1 MANGQT
7 PFIPGISAAS
17 AAPAQVPSAPVGP
30 TVSPASIAPSPIMPV
45 PPVTISKEQMDF
57 LNQRFADQPDGASPI
72 VARSIV
78 GELSQQTPD
87 LFNYQGLKDGTAP
100 LFDVLPQFQD
110 KPPEQR
116 KLTDNQ
122 IIRLLARDTEGNK
135 IEEGSFF
142 AGMARE
148 LLPQGAG
155 FTGAYTGAR
164 IGYQLQAPIAP
175 VNPLAVATK
184 FAIPV
189 ATTTIGFLG
198 GYSGGREATDFLVG
212 PEAPLL
218 PGTTAS
224 YEAGKTAMG
233 ALSWMPLPFLISEK
247 ISFGGAQLLDNIAG
261 LKALRAPVGPPTK
274 EAMPG
279 FQTKIAEYQA
289 GREALGSGAE
299 KLLNADKGPRST
311 RLIRMIEGL
320 LSRTGEASRASP
332 KFTLGVESVAAAGQ
346 TGMAALAEEKA
357 PGQTGIRIGA
367 EVAGALTPSVFGAVL
382 ASKLPVIGTVLKQ
395 TFKKGGLKKA
405 AEPILQYRENQVV
418 KKILDAL
425 ENSGEDIDSLIDT
438 LADPK
443 FLTDEKGDPITLTA
457 GAKTGSPTLL
467 AFEQAADQLSGG
479 ALAKERVKGA
489 NKAVEAYKVLIY
501 GMMSTG
507 DQNAL
512 QAAADLA
519 EEFFGAS
526 IQSRI
531 TTATD
536 NLLNAVDTVA
546 GESPVGN
553 MELSERLFNL
563 LDTQLGLARRK
574 ERQLWRAIPDEEITV
589 FKDADGNVVDY
600 PQFLDRWIT
609 LLPDTEEAKS
619 PILRK
624 LSNLNQYVMRK
635 RSEFGLDADGTAAA
649 APDGAPGADPLAR
662 FNFGKEIKPT
672 DKKLMIGIEK
682 DVPITLP
689 EGYRVFQRSEEVPGV
704 KGKVT
709 TTSVVDPNGNRI
721 EMVRDP
727 TDRITPYN
735 IEVVDGTI
743 NTMTGA
749 NQTSS
754 FVVGDNLAEAVENVA
769 DQMAKGRVTFSR
781 TPLDEAVE
789 TTADAAPTPD
799 VASITVQEMEEI
811 RSSALNLGRE
821 LQATGDLNGA
831 RIAFGLAESMLD
843 DMNNFDVA
851 TTAAYHTAR
860 AYSRALNNTFTR
872 AFAGDVMDVNKKGA
886 ERIAPELL
894 STKLAVGGSDAT
906 YLRID
911 QIQKVGQFAKDNAFE
926 GAEDAI
932 ASIDGTVLSLL
943 RNARA
948 AAADPTTGEINIR
961 ELDKWRRAN
970 KPLLDVFPGLSRD
983 LEDARK
989 AQILLNEERLAEKAA
1004 SKALVG
1010 QVTFKNLLSGFTEN
1024 PTTAV
1029 AEALARGNKRKWPSM
1044 NALLDVAQGRNL
1056 EKATGVEGFDLPEEK
1071 IESAVNGLKS
1081 SVLEWGMT
1089 KAGGT
1094 SGSGF
1099 KPSVAYRAFFE
1110 PLEGE
1115 RVGGNL
1121 VDWMVSNN
1129 VMPKKEADNLKTI
1142 LQEMMRFEVAQV
1154 NGTIEDIVEQAGPLL
1169 DFYLRVTGSNL
1180 GAKASGI
1187 LGGGGGDLIARSA
1200 GSKIMRQ
1207 AFEDVPEA
1215 FQVDVMTK
1223 MMQDPEFLAAM
1234 LRRGTTEREKLNIAN
1249 RAAGMVVDFFGRPVR
1264 RITPSVGRETM
1275 EDELE
1280 APTPEPQAS
1289 VQAPQ
1294 QNLMAQRFAR
1304 STPTQIQPRPA
1315 APAPVQPP
1323 MAAPAPPQGAANPQQ
1338 RQQLAQMFPNDPI
1351 LGAARGGGG
1360 IGSLFS

>member
-17 AAPAQVPSAPVGP
+17 AAPAQLPSAPAGP
-30 TVSPASIAPSPIMPV
+30 TISPASIAPSPIMPV
-45 PPVTISKEQMDF
+45 PPVTITKEQMDF
-57 LNQRFADQPDGASPI
+57 FNQKYDKKAPEV
-72 VARSIV
+72 VARSIA
-78 GELSQQTPD
+78 GELSQQVPD
-87 LFNYQGLKDGTAP
+87 LLNYQSLREGTAP
-100 LFDVLPQFQD
+100 LLDVLPKFQD

-142 AGMARE
+142 AGMGRE

-155 FTGAYTGAR
+155 FGGAYTGAR
-164 IGYQLQAPIAP
+164 IGYQLQQAIPP
-175 VNPLAVATK
+175 VNPAAVAVK

-233 ALSWMPLPFLISEK
+233 ALSWMPLPFLISK
-247 ISFGGAQLLDNIAG
+247 NISFGGAQLLDNVAS

-274 EAMPG
+274 DAMPG
-279 FQTKIAEYQA
+279 YQAAIAEYQA

-311 RLIRMIEGL
+311 RLIRTIEGL

-332 KFTLGVESVAAAGQ
+332 KFTLGVESIAAAGQ
-346 TGMAALAEEKA
+346 TGMAGLAEEKA
-357 PGQTGIRIGA
+357 PGQTGVRIGA
-367 EVAGALTPSVFGAVL
+367 EVAGALTPSLFGAVL

-395 TFKKGGLKKA
+395 TFQKGGLKKA

-418 KKILDAL
+418 KKVLDAL
-425 ENSGEDIDSLIDT
+425 ENSGEDVDSLIDT
-438 LADPK
+438 LADPN
-443 FLTDEKGDPITLTA
+443 FLLDDAGEPIKLTA

-479 ALAKERVKGA
+479 ALSKERVKGA
-489 NKAVEAYKVLIY
+489 NKAIEAYKVLIY
-501 GMMSTG
+501 AMMSTG
-507 DQNAL
+507 DQKAL
-512 QAAADLA
+512 QTAADLA

-531 TTATD
+531 GTATD
-536 NLLNAVDTVA
+536 NLLQAVDTVA
-546 GESPVGN
+546 GETPVGN

-600 PQFLDRWIT
+600 PKFLDRWVT

-635 RSEFGLDADGTAAA
+635 RSEFGLDT
-649 APDGAPGADPLAR
+649 DGAAVPDVDPLAR
-662 FNFGKEIKPT
+662 FNFGKELNPN
-672 DKKLMIGIEK
+672 DKKLGG
-682 DVPITLP
+682 ITLP

-704 KGKVT
+704 AGKVT
-709 TTSVVDPNGNRI
+709 TTSVVDPNGNR
-721 EMVRDP
+721 VDLTRDP
-727 TDRITPYN
+727 ENKIFPYGADF
-735 IEVVDGTI
+735 VDGVKD
-743 NTMTGA
+743 TMQGKDQASELVAA
-749 NQTSS
+749 N
-754 FVVGDNLAEAVENVA
+754 NLAEAVNAVA
-769 DQMAKGRVTFSR
+769 TTMSNGRIRFAR
-781 TPLDEAVE
+781 TPVDEAVE
-789 TTADAAPTPD
+789 ETAGAVPSPD
-799 VASITVQEMEEI
+799 GASISVKELEEI

-894 STKLAVGGSDAT
+894 SQKLAVGGSDAT

-911 QIQKVGQFAKDNAFE
+911 QIQKVGQFAKENAFE
-926 GAEDAI
+926 GAEDAV

-948 AAADPTTGEINIR
+948 AATDPTTGEINIR
-961 ELDKWRRAN
+961 MLDKWRREN
-970 KPLLDVFPGLSRD
+970 KPLLDIFPGLSRD
-983 LEDARK
+983 LEDSRK

-1004 SKALVG
+1004 SKALQG
-1010 QVTFKNLLSGFTEN
+1010 QVTFKNLLSGYTEN

-1044 NALLDVAQGRNL
+1044 NALLEVAQGRNL
-1056 EKATGVEGFDLPEEK
+1056 ERATGVEGFDLPEEK

-1089 KAGGT
+1089 KSGGT

-1115 RVGGNL
+1115 RVGGSL
-1121 VDWMVSNN
+1121 VDWMVSNK
-1129 VMPKKEADNLKTI
+1129 VMPKKEADNLKTM
-1142 LQEMMRFEVAQV
+1142 LQEMMKFEVAQV
-1154 NGTIEDIVEQAGPLL
+1154 NGTIDDIVEQAGPML

-1234 LRRGTTEREKLNIAN
+1234 LRRGATEREKLNIAN
-1249 RAAGMVVDFFGRPVR
+1249 RAASMVYDFIGRPVR
-1264 RITPSVGRETM
+1264 RVTPSVGRETM
-1275 EDELE
+1275 EDEVE
-1280 APTPEPQAS
+1280 QPTPEPQAS
-1289 VQAPQ
+1289 VQTPQ

-1315 APAPVQPP
+1315 APAPVAP
-1323 MAAPAPPQGAANPQQ
+1323 APAPPQGAANPQQ
-1338 RQQLAQMFPNDPI
+1338 RQQLAAMFPNDP
-1351 LGAARGGGG
+1351 LLQAAGGRGG

>member
-17 AAPAQVPSAPVGP
+17 AAPAQIPSAPAGP
-30 TVSPASIAPSPIMPV
+30 TVSPASIAPSPVMPV
-45 PPVTISKEQMDF
+45 PPVTISKDQMDF
-57 LNQRFADQPDGASPI
+57 LNQRFADQPEGASPI
-72 VARSIV
+72 VAKSIV
-78 GELSQQTPD
+78 GELSQQVPD

-135 IEEGSFF
+135 IEEGSFL
-142 AGMARE
+142 AGMGRE

-155 FTGAYTGAR
+155 FAGAYTGAK
-164 IGYQLQAPIAP
+164 IGYQLQQPIPP
-175 VNPLAVATK
+175 VNHPLAVVTK

-233 ALSWMPLPFLISEK
+233 ALSWMPLPFLISK
-247 ISFGGAQLLDNIAG
+247 NISFGGAQLLDNIAS
-261 LKALRAPVGPPTK
+261 LKALRTPVGPPTK
-274 EAMPG
+274 DAMPG
-279 FQTKIAEYQA
+279 FQAKIAEYEA
-289 GREALGSGAE
+289 GKQALGSGAE

-311 RLIRMIEGL
+311 RLIRTIEGL
-320 LSRTGEASRASP
+320 LSRTGEGARAAP
-332 KFTLGVESVAAAGQ
+332 KFTLGIEGVAAAGQ
-346 TGMAALAEEKA
+346 TKMAQLAEESA
-357 PGQTGIRIGA
+357 PGDVGIRIGS
-367 EVAGALTPSVFGAVL
+367 EVAGALTPTLFGAVL
-382 ASKLPVIGTVLKQ
+382 ASKLPVIGAVLKQ

-405 AEPILQYRENQVV
+405 AEPILQYRENQLGN
-418 KKILDAL
+418 KILAL
-425 ENSGEDIDSLIDT
+425 LEGSGEDVDELINK
-438 LADPK
+438 LADPS
-443 FLTDEKGDPITLTA
+443 FLLDAAGDPINLTA
-457 GAKTGSPTLL
+457 GAKTGSPTFL
-467 AFEQAADQLSGG
+467 ALEQSADQLSGG
-479 ALAKERVKGA
+479 SLAKERVTGA
-489 NKAVEAYKVLIY
+489 NKAIEAYKILIY
-501 GMMSTG
+501 GLMSTG
-507 DQNAL
+507 DQKAL
-512 QAAADLA
+512 QVASDLA

-526 IQSRI
+526 IQSRVSN
-531 TTATD
+531 ATD
-536 NLLNAVDTVA
+536 NLLQAVDTVG

-563 LDTQLGLARRK
+563 LDTQLGMARRK

-600 PQFLDRWIT
+600 PQFLDRWIS
-609 LLPDTEEAKS
+609 LLPETEEAQS

-635 RSEFGLDADGTAAA
+635 RSEFGLDTDGVADAAT
-649 APDGAPGADPLAR
+649 DVDPLAR
-662 FNFGKEIKPT
+662 FNFGKELNPT
-672 DKKLMIGIEK
+672 DKKLGG
-682 DVPITLP
+682 ITLP

-704 KGKVT
+704 AGKVT
-709 TTSVVDPNGNRI
+709 TTSVVDPNGNR
-721 EMVRDP
+721 VDLTRDP
-727 TDRITPYN
+727 ENKIFPYGA
-735 IEVVDGTI
+735 EFVDGVKD
-743 NTMTGA
+743 TMQGKGQSSELVAA
-749 NQTSS
+749 N
-754 FVVGDNLAEAVENVA
+754 NLSEAVNAVA
-769 DQMAKGRVTFSR
+769 TTMSQGRVKFSR
-781 TPLDEAVE
+781 TPIDEAVE
-789 TTADAAPTPD
+789 ETTEALPDTD
-799 VASITVQEMEEI
+799 VASISVQEMEEI

-860 AYSRALNNTFTR
+860 AYSKALNNTFTR

-886 ERIAPELL
+886 ERVAPELL

-926 GAEDAI
+926 GAEDAV

-970 KPLLDVFPGLSRD
+970 KPLLDIFPGLSRD
-983 LEDARK
+983 LEDSRK

-1004 SKALVG
+1004 SKALQG
-1010 QVTFKNLLSGFTEN
+1010 QVTFKNLLSGYTEN

-1029 AEALARGNKRKWPSM
+1029 AEALARSNKRKWPSM

-1056 EKATGVEGFDLPEEK
+1056 ERATGVEGFTLTDDQ
-1071 IESAVNGLKS
+1071 IASATNGLKS

-1099 KPSVAYRAFFE
+1099 KPSVAYQSFFE

-1115 RVGGNL
+1115 RTGGSL
-1121 VDWMVSNN
+1121 VDWMVSSG
-1129 VMPKKEADNLKTI
+1129 VMPKGEADNLKTI
-1142 LQEMMRFEVAQV
+1142 LQEMMKFEVAQV
-1154 NGTIEDIVEQAGPLL
+1154 NGTIDDIVEQAGPLL
-1169 DFYLRVTGSNL
+1169 DFSMRVTGSNL

-1215 FQVDVMTK
+1215 FQVDLMTK
-1223 MMQDPEFLAAM
+1223 AMKDTNFLAAL
-1234 LRRGTTEREKLNIAN
+1234 LRRGATEREKLNIAN
-1249 RAAGMVVDFFGRPVR
+1249 RAASMVYDFIGRPVR
-1264 RITPSVGRETM
+1264 RVTPSVGREAM
-1275 EDELE
+1275 EDDVER
-1280 APTPEPQAS
+1280 PTTEPQAS
-1289 VQAPQ
+1289 VQAPP
-1294 QNLMAQRFAR
+1294 QNLMAQRFAQP
-1304 STPTQIQPRPA
+1304 TPTVVQPRPA
-1315 APAPVQPP
+1315 APAPVAP
-1323 MAAPAPPQGAANPQQ
+1323 APAPPQGAANPQQ
-1338 RQQLAQMFPNDPI
+1338 RQQLAALFPNDP
-1351 LGAARGGGG
+1351 LLQAAGGRGG

>member
-1 MANGQT
+1 MANGQA

-17 AAPAQVPSAPVGP
+17 AAPAQTPAPAVPAGP

-45 PPVTISKEQMDF
+45 PPVTISKAQMDL
-57 LNQRFADQPDGASPI
+57 LNQRFADQPQGASPI
-72 VARSIV
+72 VAKSIA
-78 GELSQQTPD
+78 GELSQQVPD
-87 LFNYQGLKDGTAP
+87 LFNYQNLKDGTAP
-100 LFDVLPQFQD
+100 LFDVLPQFQGKD
-110 KPPEQR
+110 PEQR

-142 AGMARE
+142 AGMGRE
-148 LLPQGAG
+148 LLPQSAG
-155 FTGAYTGAR
+155 FGGAYTGAR
-164 IGYQLQAPIAP
+164 IGYQLQQAIPP
-175 VNPLAVATK
+175 VNPAAVAVK

-198 GYSGGREATDFLVG
+198 GYSGGREATDFLIG

-233 ALSWMPLPFLISEK
+233 ALSWMPLPFLISK
-247 ISFGGAQLLDNIAG
+247 NVSFGGAQLLDNIAS
-261 LKALRAPVGPPTK
+261 LKALRSPVGPPTK

-279 FQTKIAEYQA
+279 YQAAIAEYQA

-311 RLIRMIEGL
+311 RLIRTIEGL
-320 LSRTGEASRASP
+320 LSRTGEGARAAP
-332 KFTLGVESVAAAGQ
+332 KFTLGIEGVAALGQ
-346 TGMAALAEEKA
+346 TAAAKKAEEKA
-357 PGQTGIRIGA
+357 PGQAGVRIGA
-367 EVAGALTPSVFGAVL
+367 EVVGALTPSIFGAVL

-425 ENSGEDIDSLIDT
+425 ENSGEDVDSLIET

-443 FLTDEKGDPITLTA
+443 FLTDERGDPIQLTA

-489 NKAVEAYKVLIY
+489 NKAVDAYKVLIY
-501 GMMSTG
+501 AMMSTG
-507 DQNAL
+507 DQDAL
-512 QAAADLA
+512 QQAADLA
-519 EEFFGAS
+519 QEFFAAS

-531 TTATD
+531 GNATD

-546 GESPVGN
+546 GDQPVGN

-563 LDTQLGLARRK
+563 LDTQLGMARQK

-589 FKDADGNVVDY
+589 FKDSDGNVVDY
-600 PQFLDRWIT
+600 PQFLDRWIA
-609 LLPDTEEAKS
+609 LLPQTEEAQS

-635 RSEFGLDADGTAAA
+635 RSEFGLDTDGVAAA
-649 APDGAPGADPLAR
+649 APDVDPLAR
-662 FNFGKEIKPT
+662 FNFGKEVKPT
-672 DKKLMIGIEK
+672 DKRLAGIE
-682 DVPITLP
+682 LP

-704 KGKVT
+704 AGKVS
-709 TTSVVDPNGNRI
+709 TTSVVDPNGNR
-721 EMVRDP
+721 VDLTRDP
-727 TDRITPYN
+727 ENKIFPYQADF
-735 IEVVDGTI
+735 VDGTKD
-743 NTMTGA
+743 TMQGRDQA
-749 NQTSS
+749 SELVAAS
-754 FVVGDNLAEAVENVA
+754 NLAQAVDAVA
-769 DQMAKGRVTFSR
+769 KTMSQGRVKFSR
-781 TPLDEAVE
+781 TPIDEVAD
-789 TTADAAPTPD
+789 DAAAGAVPTTDTP
-799 VASITVQEMEEI
+799 SITVQELEEI
-811 RSSALNLGRE
+811 RSSALSLGRE
-821 LQATGDLNGA
+821 LQAAGDLNGA
-831 RIAFGLAESMLD
+831 RVAFGLGEAILR

-851 TTAAYHTAR
+851 TTSAYHTAR
-860 AYSRALNNTFTR
+860 AYSKALNDTFTR
-872 AFAGDVMDVNKKGA
+872 AFAGDVMDTTRKGA

-911 QIQKVGQFAKDNAFE
+911 QIQGVGRFAKENGFE
-926 GAEDAI
+926 GAEDAV

-948 AAADPTTGEINIR
+948 AATDPTTGEINIR
-961 ELDKWRRAN
+961 MLDKWRREN
-970 KPLLDVFPGLSRD
+970 KPLLDIFPGLSRD
-983 LEDARK
+983 LEDSRK

-1004 SKALVG
+1004 SKALQG
-1010 QVTFKNLLSGFTEN
+1010 QVTFKNLLSGYTEN

-1029 AEALARGNKRKWPSM
+1029 AEALANGNKRKWPSM

-1056 EKATGVEGFDLPEEK
+1056 ERATGTEGFALPEAK
-1071 IESAVNGLKS
+1071 IESAMNGLKT

-1094 SGSGF
+1094 AGSGF

-1110 PLEGE
+1110 PIEGE
-1115 RVGGNL
+1115 RTGGSL
-1121 VDWMVSNN
+1121 VDWMVSNK
-1129 VMPKKEADNLKTI
+1129 VMPKKEADNLKTM

-1154 NGTIEDIVEQAGPLL
+1154 NGTIDDIVEQAGPLL

-1215 FQVDVMTK
+1215 FQIDVMTK

-1234 LRRGTTEREKLNIAN
+1234 LRRGVTEREKLNIAN
-1249 RAAGMVVDFFGRPVR
+1249 RAAGMVYDFFGRPAR
-1264 RITPSVGRETM
+1264 RVAPSVGRETM
-1275 EDELE
+1275 EDDVER
-1280 APTPEPQAS
+1280 PTPEPQAS

-1323 MAAPAPPQGAANPQQ
+1323 MAAPAPPQGGANPQQ
-1338 RQQLAQMFPNDPI
+1338 RQQLAAMFPNDPI
-1351 LGAARGGGG
+1351 IQAAGGGGG
-1360 IGSLFS
+1360 IGSLFG

>member
-1 MANGQT
+1 MANGQA

-17 AAPAQVPSAPVGP
+17 AAPAQLPSAPAGP

-57 LNQRFADQPDGASPI
+57 LNQRFADQPEGASPI
-72 VARSIV
+72 VAKSIV
-78 GELSQQTPD
+78 GELSQQVPD
-87 LFNYQGLKDGTAP
+87 LFSYQGLKDGTAP
-100 LFDVLPQFQD
+100 LFDVLPQFQN
-110 KPPEQR
+110 KPPEER

-142 AGMARE
+142 AGMGRE
-148 LLPQGAG
+148 LLPQSAG
-155 FTGAYTGAR
+155 FGGAYTGAR
-164 IGYQLQAPIAP
+164 IGYQLQQAIPP
-175 VNPLAVATK
+175 VNPAAVAVK

-233 ALSWMPLPFLISEK
+233 ALSWMPLPFLISDK
-247 ISFGGAQLLDNIAG
+247 ISFGGAQLLDNIAS
-261 LKALRAPVGPPTK
+261 LKALRTPVGPPTK

-279 FQTKIAEYQA
+279 FQAKIAEYEA
-289 GREALGSGAE
+289 GKEALGSGAE
-299 KLLNADKGPRST
+299 KLLNAERGPRST
-311 RLIRMIEGL
+311 RIIRTIENL
-320 LSRTGEASRASP
+320 LSRTGEGARAAP
-332 KFTLGVESVAAAGQ
+332 KFTLGVEGVAAVGQ
-346 TGMAALAEEKA
+346 TKMAELAEEAA
-357 PGQTGIRIGA
+357 PGDVGVRIGS
-367 EVAGALTPSVFGAVL
+367 EVAGALTPTLFGAVL
-382 ASKLPVIGTVLKQ
+382 ASKLPVVGAVLKQ

-418 KKILDAL
+418 RKVLDAL
-425 ENSGEDIDSLIDT
+425 ENSGEDVDALIDT
-438 LADPK
+438 LADPS
-443 FLTDEKGDPITLTA
+443 FLLDEAGNPIQLTA

-479 ALAKERVKGA
+479 SLAKERVKGA
-489 NKAVEAYKVLIY
+489 NKAIEAYKVLIY
-501 GMMSTG
+501 AMMSTG
-507 DQNAL
+507 DQKAL
-512 QAAADLA
+512 QTASDLA
-519 EEFFGAS
+519 EEFFGAA
-526 IQSRI
+526 INSRI
-531 TTATD
+531 SNATD
-536 NLLNAVDTVA
+536 NLLQAVDTVA

-600 PQFLDRWIT
+600 PKFLDRWVT
-609 LLPDTEEAKS
+609 LLPQTEEAQS

-624 LSNLNQYVMRK
+624 LSNLHQYVMRK
-635 RSEFGLDADGTAAA
+635 RSEFGLDTDGVAATVDATAEA
-649 APDGAPGADPLAR
+649 ADPLAR
-662 FNFGKEIKPT
+662 FNFGKEIKRT

-682 DVPITLP
+682 DVPISLP
-689 EGYRVFQRSEEVPGV
+689 EGFRVFQRTEEVPGV

-727 TDRITPYN
+727 SDRITPYN
-735 IEVVDGTI
+735 IEVIDGTI

-781 TPLDEAVE
+781 TPIDEAVE
-789 TTADAAPTPD
+789 ETAEAAPDAVP
-799 VASITVQEMEEI
+799 SISVNEMEEI

-831 RIAFGLAESMLD
+831 RIAFGLAEAMLD

-860 AYSRALNNTFTR
+860 AYSRALNDTFTR

-894 STKLAVGGSDAT
+894 SQKLAVGGSDAT

-926 GAEDAI
+926 GAEDAV

-970 KPLLDVFPGLSRD
+970 KPLLDIFPGLSRD

-1004 SKALVG
+1004 SKELIG
-1010 QVTFKNLLSGFTEN
+1010 QVTFKNLLSGYTEN

-1056 EKATGVEGFDLPEEK
+1056 EKVTGVEGFTLTDDQ
-1071 IESAVNGLKS
+1071 IANATNGLKS

-1099 KPSVAYRAFFE
+1099 KPSVAYQAFFE

-1115 RVGGNL
+1115 RVGGSL

-1129 VMPKKEADNLKTI
+1129 VMPKREADNLKTM

-1154 NGTIEDIVEQAGPLL
+1154 NGTIDDIVEQAGPLL

-1223 MMQDPEFLAAM
+1223 MMQDPEFLATM
-1234 LRRGTTEREKLNIAN
+1234 LRRGVTEREKLNIAN
-1249 RAAGMVVDFFGRPVR
+1249 RAANMVYDFIGRPVR
-1264 RITPSVGRETM
+1264 RVTPSVGRETM
-1275 EDELE
+1275 EDEVE
-1280 APTPEPQAS
+1280 RPTPEPQAS

-1294 QNLMAQRFAR
+1294 QNLMAQQFAR
-1304 STPTQIQPRPA
+1304 PTPTVIQPRPA
-1315 APAPVQPP
+1315 APVVQPAP
-1323 MAAPAPPQGAANPQQ
+1323 QPAPPQGAANPQQ
-1338 RQQLAQMFPNDPI
+1338 RQQLAAMFPNDPI
-1351 LGAARGGGG
+1351 LGAAGG

>member
-1 MANGQT
+1 
-7 PFIPGISAAS
+7 
-17 AAPAQVPSAPVGP
+17 
-30 TVSPASIAPSPIMPV
+30 
-45 PPVTISKEQMDF
+45 MDF
-57 LNQRFADQPDGASPI
+57 FNQRFDEKAPEV

-78 GELSQQTPD
+78 GELSQQVPN
-87 LFNYQGLKDGTAP
+87 LFNYQSLKDGTAP
-100 LFDVLPQFQD
+100 LFDVLPQFQN
-110 KPPEQR
+110 KPPEER
-116 KLTDNQ
+116 KLTDNK

-142 AGMARE
+142 AGMGRE
-148 LLPQGAG
+148 LLPQSAG
-155 FTGAYTGAR
+155 FGGAYTGAR
-164 IGYQLQAPIAP
+164 IGYQLQQAIPP
-175 VNPLAVATK
+175 VNPAAVAVK

-247 ISFGGAQLLDNIAG
+247 ISFGGAQLLDNIAS
-261 LKALRAPVGPPTK
+261 LKALRTPVGPPTK

-279 FQTKIAEYQA
+279 FQAKIAEYEA
-289 GREALGSGAE
+289 GKEALGSGAE
-299 KLLNADKGPRST
+299 KLLNADRGPRST
-311 RLIRMIEGL
+311 RIIRTIENL
-320 LSRTGEASRASP
+320 LSRTGEGARAAP
-332 KFTLGVESVAAAGQ
+332 KFTLGVEGAAAIGQ
-346 TGMAALAEEKA
+346 TKFAQMAEEKA
-357 PGQTGIRIGA
+357 PGDTTARIGA
-367 EVAGALTPSVFGAVL
+367 EVAGALTPTLLGAVI
-382 ASKLPVIGTVLKQ
+382 ASKLPVISAVIKQ

-418 KKILDAL
+418 RKVLDAL
-425 ENSGEDIDSLIDT
+425 ENSGEDVDALIDT
-438 LADPK
+438 LADPS
-443 FLTDEKGDPITLTA
+443 FLMDEAGNPIQLTA

-479 ALAKERVKGA
+479 SLAKERVKGA
-489 NKAVEAYKVLIY
+489 NKAIEAYKVLIY
-501 GMMSTG
+501 TMMSTG
-507 DQNAL
+507 DQKAL
-512 QAAADLA
+512 QTASDLA
-519 EEFFGAS
+519 EEFFSAS

-531 TTATD
+531 STATD
-536 NLLNAVDTVA
+536 NLLQAVDTVA

-563 LDTQLGLARRK
+563 LDNQLGLARRK

-600 PQFLDRWIT
+600 PKFLDRWIS
-609 LLPDTEEAKS
+609 LLPETEEAQS

-635 RSEFGLDADGTAAA
+635 RSEFGLDTDGVAAA
-649 APDGAPGADPLAR
+649 APDADPLAR

-672 DKKLMIGIEK
+672 DKRLAGVE
-682 DVPITLP
+682 LP

-704 KGKVT
+704 AGKVS
-709 TTSVVDPNGNRI
+709 TTSVVDPNGNR
-721 EMVRDP
+721 VDLTRDP
-727 TDRITPYN
+727 ENKIFPYQADF
-735 IEVVDGTI
+735 VDGTKD
-743 NTMTGA
+743 TMQGKDQA
-749 NQTSS
+749 SELVAAS
-754 FVVGDNLAEAVENVA
+754 NLAQAVDAVA
-769 DQMAKGRVTFSR
+769 KTMSQGRVKFSR
-781 TPLDEAVE
+781 TPIDEAVE
-789 TTADAAPTPD
+789 ETAETLPGATP
-799 VASITVQEMEEI
+799 ASITVNEMEEI

-831 RIAFGLAESMLD
+831 RIAFGLAEAMLD

-860 AYSRALNNTFTR
+860 AYSRALNDTFTR

-894 STKLAVGGSDAT
+894 SQKLAVGGSDAT

-926 GAEDAI
+926 GAEDAV

-970 KPLLDVFPGLSRD
+970 KPLLDIFPGLSRD

-1004 SKALVG
+1004 SKALIG
-1010 QVTFKNLLSGFTEN
+1010 QVTFKNLLSGYTEN

-1056 EKATGVEGFDLPEEK
+1056 ERATGVEGFTLTDDQ
-1071 IESAVNGLKS
+1071 ITNATNGLKS

-1099 KPSVAYRAFFE
+1099 KPSVAYKAFFE

-1115 RVGGNL
+1115 RTGGSL
-1121 VDWMVSNN
+1121 VDWMVSNK
-1129 VMPKKEADNLKTI
+1129 VMPKREADSLKTM

-1154 NGTIEDIVEQAGPLL
+1154 NGTIDDIVEQAGPLL

-1223 MMQDPEFLAAM
+1223 MMQDPEFLATM
-1234 LRRGTTEREKLNIAN
+1234 LRRGVTEREKLNIAN
-1249 RAAGMVVDFFGRPVR
+1249 RAANMVYDFIGRPVR
-1264 RITPSVGRETM
+1264 RVTPSVGREAM
-1275 EDELE
+1275 EDEVE
-1280 APTPEPQAS
+1280 RPTPEPQAS

-1304 STPTQIQPRPA
+1304 SQPTVIQPRPA
-1315 APAPVQPP
+1315 APAPVAP
-1323 MAAPAPPQGAANPQQ
+1323 APAPPQGAANPQQ
-1338 RQQLAQMFPNDPI
+1338 RQQLAAMFPNDPI
-1351 LGAARGGGG
+1351 LGAAGG

>member
-17 AAPAQVPSAPVGP
+17 AAPAQIPSAPAGP
-30 TVSPASIAPSPIMPV
+30 TVSPASIAPSPVMPV

-57 LNQRFADQPDGASPI
+57 LNQRFADQPQGASPI
-72 VARSIV
+72 VAKSIV
-78 GELSQQTPD
+78 GELSQQVPD

-142 AGMARE
+142 AGMGRE
-148 LLPQGAG
+148 LLPQSAG
-155 FTGAYTGAR
+155 FGGAYTGAR
-164 IGYQLQAPIAP
+164 IGYQLQQPIPP

-189 ATTTIGFLG
+189 ATTTIGFFG

-233 ALSWMPLPFLISEK
+233 ALSWMPLPFLISK
-247 ISFGGAQLLDNIAG
+247 DINFGGAQLLDNLAS
-261 LKALRAPVGPPTK
+261 LKALRTPVGPPTK

-279 FQTKIAEYQA
+279 FQAKIAEYEA
-289 GREALGSGAE
+289 GKEALGSGAE

-311 RLIRMIEGL
+311 RLVRMLEGL
-320 LSRTGEASRASP
+320 LSRTGEGSRASP
-332 KFTLGVESVAAAGQ
+332 KFTLGVEGVAAAGQ
-346 TGMAALAEEKA
+346 TKMAQLAEESA
-357 PGQTGIRIGA
+357 PGDVGVRLGA
-367 EVAGALTPSVFGAVL
+367 EVAGALTPTIFGAVL
-382 ASKLPVIGTVLKQ
+382 ASKLPVIGAVLKQ
-395 TFKKGGLKKA
+395 TFRKGGLKKA
-405 AEPILQYRENQVV
+405 AEPLLQYRENQVV
-418 KKILDAL
+418 KKVLDAL
-425 ENSGEDIDSLIDT
+425 ETSGEDVDALINT

-443 FLTDEKGDPITLTA
+443 FLMDEAGNPISLTA

-479 ALAKERVKGA
+479 SLAKERVKGA
-489 NKAVEAYKVLIY
+489 NKAIDAYKVLVY
-501 GMMSTG
+501 AMMSTG
-507 DQNAL
+507 DQKAL
-512 QAAADLA
+512 QTASDLA

-531 TTATD
+531 STATD
-536 NLLNAVDTVA
+536 NLLQAVDTVG
-546 GESPVGN
+546 GETPVGN

-563 LDTQLGLARRK
+563 LDTQLGMARRK
-574 ERQLWRAIPDEEITV
+574 ERQLWKAIPDEEITV
-589 FKDADGNVVDY
+589 FKDTDGNVVDY
-600 PQFLDRWIT
+600 PTFLDRWIT
-609 LLPDTEEAKS
+609 LLPETEEAQS

-635 RSEFGLDADGTAAA
+635 RNEFGLDTDGVADAAT
-649 APDGAPGADPLAR
+649 DVDPLAR
-662 FNFGKEIKPT
+662 FNFGKELNPT
-672 DKKLMIGIEK
+672 DKKLGG
-682 DVPITLP
+682 ITLP

-704 KGKVT
+704 TGKVT
-709 TTSVVDPNGNRI
+709 TTSVVDPNGNRV
-721 EMVRDP
+721 ELTRDP
-727 TDRITPYN
+727 ENKIFPYGA
-735 IEVVDGTI
+735 EFVDGVKD
-743 NTMTGA
+743 TMQGKGQASELVAA
-749 NQTSS
+749 N
-754 FVVGDNLAEAVENVA
+754 NLSEAVNAVA
-769 DQMAKGRVTFSR
+769 TTMSQGRVKFSR
-781 TPLDEAVE
+781 TPIDEAVE
-789 TTADAAPTPD
+789 ETAGAAPAPD
-799 VASITVQEMEEI
+799 AVPSISVNEMEEI

-886 ERIAPELL
+886 ERVAPELL

-926 GAEDAI
+926 GAEDAV

-970 KPLLDVFPGLSRD
+970 KPLLDIFPGLSRD
-983 LEDARK
+983 LEDSRK

-1004 SKALVG
+1004 SKALQG
-1010 QVTFKNLLSGFTEN
+1010 QVTFKNLLSGYTEN

-1029 AEALARGNKRKWPSM
+1029 AEALARNNKRKWPSM

-1056 EKATGVEGFDLPEEK
+1056 EKATGVEGFTLTDDQ
-1071 IESAVNGLKS
+1071 IASAKNGLKS

-1099 KPSVAYRAFFE
+1099 KPSVAYQSFFE

-1115 RVGGNL
+1115 RTGGSL
-1121 VDWMVSNN
+1121 VDWMVSSG
-1129 VMPKKEADNLKTI
+1129 VMPKGEADNLKTM
-1142 LQEMMRFEVAQV
+1142 LQEMMKFEVAQV
-1154 NGTIEDIVEQAGPLL
+1154 NGTIDDIVEQAGPLL

-1180 GAKASGI
+1180 GARASGI

-1223 MMQDPEFLAAM
+1223 MMQDPEFLATM
-1234 LRRGTTEREKLNIAN
+1234 LRRGVTEREKINIAS
-1249 RAAGMVVDFFGRPVR
+1249 RAANMVYDFIGRPVR
-1264 RITPSVGRETM
+1264 RVTPSVGRETM
-1275 EDELE
+1275 EDDVER
-1280 APTPEPQAS
+1280 PTPEPQAS

-1304 STPTQIQPRPA
+1304 QTPTQIQPRPA
-1315 APAPVQPP
+1315 APAPVAP
-1323 MAAPAPPQGAANPQQ
+1323 APAPPQGAANPQQ
-1338 RQQLAQMFPNDPI
+1338 RQQLAAMFPNDPI
-1351 LGAARGGGG
+1351 LGAAGG

>member
-17 AAPAQVPSAPVGP
+17 AAPAQVPSAPAGP

-57 LNQRFADQPDGASPI
+57 LNQRFADQPQGASPI
-72 VARSIV
+72 VAKSIV
-78 GELSQQTPD
+78 GELSQQVPD
-87 LFNYQGLKDGTAP
+87 LFSYQGLKDGTAP
-100 LFDVLPQFQD
+100 LFDVLPQFQN
-110 KPPEQR
+110 KPPEER

-142 AGMARE
+142 AGMGRE
-148 LLPQGAG
+148 LLPQSAG
-155 FTGAYTGAR
+155 FGGAYTGAR
-164 IGYQLQAPIAP
+164 IGYQLQQAIPP
-175 VNPLAVATK
+175 VNPAAVAVK

-247 ISFGGAQLLDNIAG
+247 ISFGGAQLLDNIAS
-261 LKALRAPVGPPTK
+261 LKALRTPVGPPTK

-279 FQTKIAEYQA
+279 FQAKIAEYEA
-289 GREALGSGAE
+289 GKEALGSGAE
-299 KLLNADKGPRST
+299 KLLNAERGPRSA
-311 RLIRMIEGL
+311 RIIRTIEGL
-320 LSRTGEASRASP
+320 LSRTGEGARAAP
-332 KFTLGVESVAAAGQ
+332 KFTLGVEGVAAVGQ
-346 TGMAALAEEKA
+346 TKMAELAEEAA
-357 PGQTGIRIGA
+357 PGDVGVRIGS
-367 EVAGALTPSVFGAVL
+367 EVAGALTPTFFGAML
-382 ASKLPVIGTVLKQ
+382 ASKLPVIGAVLKQ

-418 KKILDAL
+418 RKVLDAL
-425 ENSGEDIDSLIDT
+425 ENSGEDVDALIDT
-438 LADPK
+438 LADPS
-443 FLTDEKGDPITLTA
+443 FLLDEAGNPIQLTA

-479 ALAKERVKGA
+479 SLAKERVKGA
-489 NKAVEAYKVLIY
+489 NKAIEAYKVLIY
-501 GMMSTG
+501 AMMSTG
-507 DQNAL
+507 DQKAL
-512 QAAADLA
+512 QTASDLA

-531 TTATD
+531 STATD
-536 NLLNAVDTVA
+536 NLLQAVDTVA

-574 ERQLWRAIPDEEITV
+574 ERQLWRAIPDQEITV

-600 PQFLDRWIT
+600 PTFLDRWVT
-609 LLPDTEEAKS
+609 LLPQTEEAQS

-624 LSNLNQYVMRK
+624 LSNLHQYVMRK
-635 RSEFGLDADGTAAA
+635 RSEFGLDTDGVVADAA
-649 APDGAPGADPLAR
+649 DVDPLAR
-662 FNFGKEIKPT
+662 FNFGKELKPT
-672 DKKLMIGIEK
+672 DKKLGG
-682 DVPITLP
+682 ITLP

-704 KGKVT
+704 AGKVT
-709 TTSVVDPNGNRI
+709 TTSVVDPNGNRV
-721 EMVRDP
+721 ELTRDP
-727 TDRITPYN
+727 ENKIFPYGAEF
-735 IEVVDGTI
+735 IDGVKD
-743 NTMTGA
+743 TMQGKGQASELVAA
-749 NQTSS
+749 N
-754 FVVGDNLAEAVENVA
+754 NLAEAVNAVA
-769 DQMAKGRVTFSR
+769 TTMSQGRVKFSR
-781 TPLDEAVE
+781 TPIDEAVE
-789 TTADAAPTPD
+789 ETAEALPGATP
-799 VASITVQEMEEI
+799 ASITVNEMEEI

-831 RIAFGLAESMLD
+831 RIAFGLAEAMLD

-860 AYSRALNNTFTR
+860 AYSRALNDTFTR

-894 STKLAVGGSDAT
+894 SQKLAVGGSDAT

-926 GAEDAI
+926 GAEDAV

-970 KPLLDVFPGLSRD
+970 KPLLDIFPGLSRD

-1010 QVTFKNLLSGFTEN
+1010 QVTFKNLLSGYTEN

-1056 EKATGVEGFDLPEEK
+1056 EKVTGVEGFTLTDDQ
-1071 IESAVNGLKS
+1071 IANATNGLKS

-1099 KPSVAYRAFFE
+1099 KPSVAYKAFFE

-1115 RVGGNL
+1115 RTGGSL

-1129 VMPKKEADNLKTI
+1129 VMPKREADNLKTM

-1154 NGTIEDIVEQAGPLL
+1154 NGTIDDIVEQAGPLL

-1223 MMQDPEFLAAM
+1223 MMQDPEFLATM
-1234 LRRGTTEREKLNIAN
+1234 LRRGVTEREKLNIAN
-1249 RAAGMVVDFFGRPVR
+1249 RAANMVYDFIGRPVR
-1264 RITPSVGRETM
+1264 RVTPSVGREVM
-1275 EDELE
+1275 EDEVE
-1280 APTPEPQAS
+1280 RPTPEPQAS

-1294 QNLMAQRFAR
+1294 QNLMARQFAQP
-1304 STPTQIQPRPA
+1304 TPTVIQPRPA

-1323 MAAPAPPQGAANPQQ
+1323 MAAPAPPQGGANPQQ
-1338 RQQLAQMFPNDPI
+1338 RQRLAAMFPNDPI
-1351 LGAARGGGG
+1351 LGAAGG

>member
-17 AAPAQVPSAPVGP
+17 AAPAQLPSVPAGP
-30 TVSPASIAPSPIMPV
+30 TISPASIAPSPIMPV
-45 PPVTISKEQMDF
+45 PPVTITKEQMDF
-57 LNQRFADQPDGASPI
+57 FNQKYDEKAPEV
-72 VARSIV
+72 VARSIA
-78 GELSQQTPD
+78 GELSQQVPD
-87 LFNYQGLKDGTAP
+87 LLNYQGLRNGTAP
-100 LFDVLPQFQD
+100 LLDVLPQFQD
-110 KPPEQR
+110 KSPENR
-116 KLTDNQ
+116 KMTDNQ
-122 IIRLLARDTEGNK
+122 IIRLLARDPEGRK

-142 AGMARE
+142 AGMGRE
-148 LLPQGAG
+148 LLPQGVG
-155 FTGAYTGAR
+155 FGGAYTGAR
-164 IGYQLQAPIAP
+164 IGYQLQQAIPP
-175 VNPLAVATK
+175 VNPAAVAVK

-198 GYSGGREATDFLVG
+198 GYSGGREATDFLIG
-212 PEAPLL
+212 PEAPVL

-224 YEAGKTAMG
+224 YESGKTAMG

-247 ISFGGAQLLDNIAG
+247 ISFGGAQLLDNVAA
-261 LKALRAPVGPPTK
+261 LKALRSPVGPPTR

-279 FQTKIAEYQA
+279 YQAAIAEYQA

-311 RLIRMIEGL
+311 RLVRMLEGL
-320 LSRTGEASRASP
+320 LSRTGETARTAP
-332 KFTLGVESVAAAGQ
+332 KFTLGVESLAAAGQ
-346 TGMAALAEEKA
+346 TGMAQLAEEKA
-357 PGQTGIRIGA
+357 PGQAGIRIGA

-382 ASKLPVIGTVLKQ
+382 ASKLPVIGTALKQ
-395 TFKKGGLKKA
+395 TFRKGGLKKA

-418 KKILDAL
+418 RKVLDAL
-425 ENSGEDIDSLIDT
+425 ENSGEDVDSLIET

-443 FLTDEKGDPITLTA
+443 FLTDEKGDPIQLTA

-501 GMMSTG
+501 AMMSTG
-507 DQNAL
+507 DQDAL
-512 QAAADLA
+512 QQAADLA
-519 EEFFGAS
+519 QEFFSAS
-526 IQSRI
+526 IQTRI
-531 TTATD
+531 GNATD

-546 GESPVGN
+546 GDQPVGN

-563 LDTQLGLARRK
+563 LDTQLGMARQK

-589 FKDADGNVVDY
+589 FKDVDGNVVDY

-609 LLPDTEEAKS
+609 LLPQTEEAQS

-635 RSEFGLDADGTAAA
+635 RSEFGLDTDGVAAA
-649 APDGAPGADPLAR
+649 APDVDPLAR
-662 FNFGKEIKPT
+662 FNFGKEVKPT
-672 DKKLMIGIEK
+672 DKRLAGIQ
-682 DVPITLP
+682 LP

-704 KGKVT
+704 AGKVT
-709 TTSVVDPNGNRI
+709 TTSVVDPNGNR
-721 EMVRDP
+721 VDLTRDP
-727 TDRITPYN
+727 ENRIFPYGA
-735 IEVVDGTI
+735 EFVDGTKD
-743 NTMTGA
+743 TMQGKDQASELVAA
-749 NQTSS
+749 N
-754 FVVGDNLAEAVENVA
+754 NLAEAVDAVA
-769 DQMAKGRVTFSR
+769 KTMSQGRVKFSR
-781 TPLDEAVE
+781 TPIDEVADDA
-789 TTADAAPTPD
+789 ADAAGAVPTTDTP
-799 VASITVQEMEEI
+799 SITVQELEEI
-811 RSSALNLGRE
+811 RSSALSLGRE
-821 LQATGDLNGA
+821 LQAAGDLNGA
-831 RIAFGLAESMLD
+831 RVAFGLGEAILT

-851 TTAAYHTAR
+851 TTSAYHTAR
-860 AYSRALNNTFTR
+860 AYSKALNDTFTR
-872 AFAGDVMDVNKKGA
+872 AFAGDVMDTTRKGA

-911 QIQKVGQFAKDNAFE
+911 QIQGVGRFAKENGFE
-926 GAEDAI
+926 GAEDAV

-948 AAADPTTGEINIR
+948 AATDPTTGEINIR
-961 ELDKWRRAN
+961 MLDKWRREN
-970 KPLLDVFPGLSRD
+970 KPLLDIFPGLSRD
-983 LEDARK
+983 LEDSRK

-1004 SKALVG
+1004 SKALQG
-1010 QVTFKNLLSGFTEN
+1010 QVTFKNLLSGYTEN

-1029 AEALARGNKRKWPSM
+1029 AEALANSNKRKWPSM

-1056 EKATGVEGFDLPEEK
+1056 ERATGTEGFSLPEAK
-1071 IESAVNGLKS
+1071 IESAMNGLKT

-1094 SGSGF
+1094 AGSGF

-1115 RVGGNL
+1115 RTGGSL
-1121 VDWMVSNN
+1121 VDWMVSSN
-1129 VMPKKEADNLKTI
+1129 VMPKKEADNLKTM

-1180 GAKASGI
+1180 GARASGI
-1187 LGGGGGDLIARSA
+1187 IGGGGGDLIARSA

-1215 FQVDVMTK
+1215 FQIDVMTK

-1234 LRRGTTEREKLNIAN
+1234 LRRGVTEREKLNIAQ
-1249 RAAGMVVDFFGRPVR
+1249 RAANMVSDFFGRPAR
-1264 RITPSVGRETM
+1264 RVAPSVGRETM
-1275 EDELE
+1275 EDDVER
-1280 APTPEPQAS
+1280 PTPEPQAS

-1304 STPTQIQPRPA
+1304 SQPTRIQPRPA
-1315 APAPVQPP
+1315 APAPVAQTP
-1323 MAAPAPPQGAANPQQ
+1323 APAQGGANPQQ
-1338 RQQLAQMFPNDPI
+1338 RQQLAAMFPNDPI
-1351 LGAARGGGG
+1351 IQAGGSGGG

>member
-1 MANGQT
+1 MANGQP

-17 AAPAQVPSAPVGP
+17 AAPAQTPAPAVPTGP
-30 TVSPASIAPSPIMPV
+30 TVSPASIAPSPVMPV
-45 PPVTISKEQMDF
+45 SPVTISKEQMDF
-57 LNQRFADQPDGASPI
+57 LNQRFNDVEGGPAPI
-72 VARSIV
+72 VAKSIV
-78 GELSQQTPD
+78 GELQQSVPD
-87 LFNYQGLKDGTAP
+87 LFTYQSLKDGTAP
-100 LFDVLPQFQD
+100 LFEVLPQFQG
-110 KPPEQR
+110 KEPEQR

-142 AGMARE
+142 EGMRRE
-148 LLPQGAG
+148 LLPQSAG
-155 FTGAYTGAR
+155 FGGAYTGAR
-164 IGYQLQAPIAP
+164 IGYQLQQAIPP
-175 VNPLAVATK
+175 VNPAAVAVK

-198 GYSGGREATDFLVG
+198 GYSGGREATDFLIG

-233 ALSWMPLPFLISEK
+233 ALSWMPLPFLISK
-247 ISFGGAQLLDNIAG
+247 NVSFGGAQLLDNVAS
-261 LKALRAPVGPPTK
+261 LKALRSPVGPPTK

-279 FQTKIAEYQA
+279 YQAAIAEYQA

-311 RLIRMIEGL
+311 RLIRIMEGL
-320 LSRTGEASRASP
+320 LSRTGEGARAAP
-332 KFTLGVESVAAAGQ
+332 KFTLGIEGIAAVGQ
-346 TGMAALAEEKA
+346 TKMAQLAEEGA
-357 PGQTGIRIGA
+357 PGDVGVRIGA
-367 EVAGALTPSVFGAVL
+367 EVTGALTPSVFGAVL

-418 KKILDAL
+418 RKILDAL
-425 ENSGEDIDSLIDT
+425 ENSGEDVDSLIET

-443 FLTDEKGDPITLTA
+443 FLTDEKGDPIQLTA

-489 NKAVEAYKVLIY
+489 NKAVDAYKVLIY
-501 GMMSTG
+501 AMMSTG
-507 DQNAL
+507 DQDAL
-512 QAAADLA
+512 QQAADLA
-519 EEFFGAS
+519 QEFFAAS

-531 TTATD
+531 GNATD
-536 NLLNAVDTVA
+536 NLLNAVDKVA
-546 GESPVGN
+546 GEQPVGN

-563 LDTQLGLARRK
+563 LDTQLGMARQK

-589 FKDADGNVVDY
+589 FKDSDGNVVDY
-600 PQFLDRWIT
+600 PQFLDRWIA
-609 LLPDTEEAKS
+609 LLPQTEEAQS

-635 RSEFGLDADGTAAA
+635 RGEFGLDTDGVAAA
-649 APDGAPGADPLAR
+649 APDVDPLAR
-662 FNFGKEIKPT
+662 FNFGKEVKPT
-672 DKKLMIGIEK
+672 DKRLAGVE
-682 DVPITLP
+682 LP

-704 KGKVT
+704 AGKVS
-709 TTSVVDPNGNRI
+709 TTSVVDPNGNR
-721 EMVRDP
+721 VDLTRDP
-727 TDRITPYN
+727 ENKIFPYQADF
-735 IEVVDGTI
+735 VDGAKD
-743 NTMTGA
+743 TMQGKDQA
-749 NQTSS
+749 SELVAAS
-754 FVVGDNLAEAVENVA
+754 NLAQAVDAVA
-769 DQMAKGRVTFSR
+769 KTMSQGRVRFSR
-781 TPLDEAVE
+781 TPIDEVAD
-789 TTADAAPTPD
+789 DAAGAVPTTDTP
-799 VASITVQEMEEI
+799 SITVQELEEI
-811 RSSALNLGRE
+811 RSSALSLGRE
-821 LQATGDLNGA
+821 LQAAGDLNGA
-831 RIAFGLAESMLD
+831 RVAFGLGEAILR

-851 TTAAYHTAR
+851 TTSAYHTAR
-860 AYSRALNNTFTR
+860 AYSKALNDTFTR
-872 AFAGDVMDVNKKGA
+872 AFAGDVMDTTRKGA

-911 QIQKVGQFAKDNAFE
+911 QIQGVGRFAKENGFE
-926 GAEDAI
+926 GAEDAV

-948 AAADPTTGEINIR
+948 AATDPTTGEINIR
-961 ELDKWRRAN
+961 MLDKWRREN
-970 KPLLDVFPGLSRD
+970 KPLLDIFPGLSRD
-983 LEDARK
+983 LEDSRK
-989 AQILLNEERLAEKAA
+989 AQLLLNEERLAEKAA
-1004 SKALVG
+1004 SKALQG
-1010 QVTFKNLLSGFTEN
+1010 QVTFKNLLSGYTEN

-1029 AEALARGNKRKWPSM
+1029 AEALANSNKRKWPSM

-1056 EKATGVEGFDLPEEK
+1056 ERATGTEGFALPEAK
-1071 IESAVNGLKS
+1071 IQSAMNGLKT

-1094 SGSGF
+1094 AGSGF

-1110 PLEGE
+1110 PIEGE
-1115 RVGGNL
+1115 RTGGSL
-1121 VDWMVSNN
+1121 VDWMVSNK
-1129 VMPKKEADNLKTI
+1129 VMPKKEADNLKTM

-1215 FQVDVMTK
+1215 FQIDVMTK

-1234 LRRGTTEREKLNIAN
+1234 LRRGVTEREKLNIAN
-1249 RAAGMVVDFFGRPVR
+1249 RAAGMVYDFFGRPTR
-1264 RITPSVGRETM
+1264 RVAPSVGRETM
-1275 EDELE
+1275 EDEVE
-1280 APTPEPQAS
+1280 QPTPEPQAS
-1289 VQAPQ
+1289 VQAPR

-1304 STPTQIQPRPA
+1304 SQPTVIQPRPA
-1315 APAPVQPP
+1315 APVAQPAPQPAP
-1323 MAAPAPPQGAANPQQ
+1323 APAPAPPQGAANPQQ
-1338 RQQLAQMFPNDPI
+1338 RQQLAAMFPNDPI
-1351 LGAARGGGG
+1351 LGAAGG